1 MDNFTIFNLQLLAAF
16 LMVIFG
22 LRWFILPKVSQ
33 LPIRDALIPFV
44 FIHAIRYLGMMFM
57 VDNQIYDEFPKDLAF
72 TIGVWDY
79 SVAILALITT
89 YALKVKWKYA
99 IPLVWIFNIWGF
111 ADLMTA
117 LPQASAQEFYNYDIG
132 GIWWMSII
140 VGPITIISHI
150 YIFIRLFKILKKN

>member
-1 MDNFTIFNLQLLAAF
+1 
-16 LMVIFG
+16 
-22 LRWFILPKVSQ
+22 
-33 LPIRDALIPFV
+33 
-44 FIHAIRYLGMMFM
+44 MFM

-89 YALKVKWKYA
+89 YALKIKWKFA

-117 LPQASAQEFYNYDIG
+117 LPKSSALEFYNYVIG

-140 VGPITIISHI
+140 GPITMIRHI
-150 YIFIRLFKILKKN
+150 YIFIRLFKNLKNK